1 MSKGADGSN
10 EADGSDEADLS
21 TEAGALGHVPAGADP
36 VEYDKL
42 RRRVLW
48 RIPSGL
54 FVLGCRRGDDR
65 HLMTANLAMQLCIT
79 PKIVGVSVE
88 RTARSHELVQETG
101 VFALSMV
108 AREDRAVVRRFV
120 KPGEHDAAARTVAG
134 EAYLDA
140 PETGAPVLAAAAAY
154 VDCRVVDRLALGS
167 HTLFAGEVVAA
178 AFGTRGED
186 VELLRMEDTR
196 MSYGG

>member
-1 MSKGADGSN
+1 MPQEAEGSN
-10 EADGSDEADLS
+10 EAEAV
-21 TEAGALGHVPAGADP
+21 GHVPAGADP

-48 RIPSGL
+48 RIPTGL

-65 HLMTANLAMQLCIT
+65 HLMTANLVVQICIT
-79 PKIVGVSVE
+79 PKVVGVAVE
-88 RTARSHELVQETG
+88 RSARSHELMHATG
-101 VFALSMV
+101 VFALSML
-108 AREDRAVVRRFV
+108 AREDRTVVRRFV
-120 KPGEHDAAARTVAG
+120 KPGEHDRAARTIAG
-134 EAYLDA
+134 EAYVDA